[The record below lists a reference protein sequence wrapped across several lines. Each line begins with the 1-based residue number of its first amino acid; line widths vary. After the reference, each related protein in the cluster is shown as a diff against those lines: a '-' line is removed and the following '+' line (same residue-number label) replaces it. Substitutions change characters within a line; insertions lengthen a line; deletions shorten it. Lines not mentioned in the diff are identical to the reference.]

1 MNRES
6 KKEGIIAGIRNSV
19 IIKLVTIGILM
30 LLLLIPAA
38 MVKDLIHERQSR
50 KCEAV
55 NEISGKWGN
64 AQEITG
70 PIITVPYKT
79 FIKSVV
85 RDKNG
90 KTHTK
95 TITRINNVY
104 ILPDTLNV
112 DCEILP
118 EIRYRGIYKAVL
130 YSADMRITGDFAAL
144 KEQVAEIA
152 GQEKEILWEK
162 AVISLGI
169 TDMRGIR
176 KTLEMKINGKDLPL
190 SAGAGLPDYNIRG
203 LNGKIEDVANS
214 PKIDFEISLS
224 LNGSRQINFIPVG
237 KSTEIKLKSSW
248 DSPSFTGKY
257 LPIEREI
264 GDKGFNAIWRIFEF
278 NRDYPQGWSDSKFN
292 FAESS
297 FGVRLFVGNDIYQ
310 QSIRTIKYAILF
322 IVFTFAA
329 LFLAE
334 TISKTKVHAFQYLM
348 SGLAVTIFYV
358 LLISISEHLDFGIAY
373 LLSSTAVVALIFSY
387 IKCVFEKLLMP
398 ILIAVIQ
405 IILYVYFYVTLKSED
420 YALLMGS
427 LGLFC
432 VLALV
437 MYVTR
442 KINWNDIGVR
452 GDDGETG

>member
-1 MNRES
+1 MNEKS
-6 KKEGIIAGIRNSV
+6 KKEGIIAGVRNSV
-19 IIKLVTIGILM
+19 ILKVLTIGILM

-38 MVKDLIHERQSR
+38 MVENLIHERQSR

-55 NEISGKWGN
+55 DEISGKWGN

-70 PIITVPYKT
+70 PIISVPYKT
-79 FIKSVV
+79 LIHSVV

-90 KTHTK
+90 KNYTK
-95 TITRINNVY
+95 TISVTHNAY
-104 ILPDTLNV
+104 ILPNSLKVN
-112 DCEILP
+112 CEIVP

-130 YSADMRITGDFAAL
+130 YSADMKITGDFAPL
-144 KEQVAEIA
+144 KENVAEIA
-152 GQEKEILWEK
+152 GSEAEVQWDK
-162 AVISLGI
+162 ATISLGI

-190 SAGAGLPDYNIRG
+190 SAGSGLPDYNLRG
-203 LNGKIEDVANS
+203 LNGKVAKVADS
-214 PKIDFEISLS
+214 SKIIFEISLS

-237 KSTEIKLKSSW
+237 KSTEVSLTSTW
-248 DSPSFTGKY
+248 DSPSFNGKY
-257 LPIEREI
+257 LPVERKI
-264 GDKGFNAIWRIFEF
+264 GKKGFNAIWRIFEF

-292 FAESS
+292 FADSS

-334 TISKTKVHAFQYLM
+334 TISKTRVHPFQYMM
-348 SGLAVTIFYV
+348 SGLAVTVFYV
-358 LLISISEHLDFGIAY
+358 LLISISEHLNFDIAY
-373 LLSSTAVVALIFSY
+373 LLSSTAIVTLIFSY
-387 IKCVFEKLLMP
+387 IKCFFKKVLMP

-405 IILYVYFYVTLKSED
+405 IMLYVYFYVTLKSED

-432 VLALV
+432 VLAIV

-442 KINWNDIGVR
+442 KINWYESN
-452 GDDGETG
+452 